1 MVTALSKTMFLLFLR
16 SGMGFFLRIRP
27 FANQAFAS
35 SLVMV
40 VRSASLLP
48 QDPSHLLWSM
58 FQVFIMLQLTTAV
71 VAHSLWL
78 MFQVSI
84 MLRLTTVIVAQMVSF
99 PITSN
104 FYELVGFLLL
114 LFVLKQPSHFTVSTS
129 TTS

>member
-48 QDPSHLLWSM
+48 QDPSHSLWSM
-58 FQVFIMLQLTTAV
+58 FQVFIMFQLTTAV
-71 VAHSLWL
+71 VAHLWL